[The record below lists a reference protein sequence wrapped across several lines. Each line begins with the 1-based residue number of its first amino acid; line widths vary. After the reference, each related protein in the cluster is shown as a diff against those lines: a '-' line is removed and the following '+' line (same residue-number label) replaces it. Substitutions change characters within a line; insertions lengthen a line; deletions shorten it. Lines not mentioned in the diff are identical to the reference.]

1 MEEKSNISPEGV
13 TEPESGGRIAAA
25 GECDKLS
32 SVDQK
37 SNMLANN
44 DKNLK
49 QKCVESCPISID
61 DNVNTGTSVTA
72 ADTQAGARHVQPAQ
86 DNTTGNICEKILER
100 DIVAVVCGEKS
111 GERKSETESDT
122 NRVFTSVERVKGL
135 GAGVATVVA
144 ENSFNQEQ
152 KLDNSVPLVN
162 RRAIVAR
169 RGTHSLTVSPE
180 TKQSPSKSPGY
191 VRKPMPINEP
201 KPILPKSKQI
211 NLDQTSDRPE
221 TTSNVNIRTSSMA
234 SEDVVSLEEEGKK
247 LGRKLSQED
256 QVNNNQ
262 DIMETNKTK
271 ITSHHEETRHK
282 KSSTS
287 PLSPRLHSKTR
298 PSTLMLDKRDK
309 LKRSS
314 AVSATP
320 STDSSKS
327 SKTFEFIDYDEETKA
342 KILEDALKEEEEFM
356 EFVKTLDIEP
366 PDPIIEAGKDI
377 PVKTSKIRHP
387 SDTRS
392 LLPGGSRGQ
401 ENLDSLCRMMEE
413 IAVLK
418 DQNNKLTEKL
428 HYMEVNINTIIKL
441 QVIQGT
447 FEES

>member
-1 MEEKSNISPEGV
+1 MEEKFKISPE
-13 TEPESGGRIAAA
+13 PESLRDAAA
-25 GECDKLS
+25 GKSDKLS

-61 DNVNTGTSVTA
+61 DNANMGTTAAETRTGT
-72 ADTQAGARHVQPAQ
+72 RRVQPAQ
-86 DNTTGNICEKILER
+86 DNTTGNICEKNLER

-111 GERKSETESDT
+111 GERKSETEKSDT
-122 NRVFTSVERVKGL
+122 RVFTSVERVKGL
-135 GAGVATVVA
+135 GAGVTTIVA
-144 ENSFNQEQ
+144 ENSLDQEHNPPIQ
-152 KLDNSVPLVN
+152 DNAPVVN

-221 TTSNVNIRTSSMA
+221 TTVNVDIRKSMA
-234 SEDVVSLEEEGKK
+234 SEHVISLEEEGKK

-262 DIMETNKTK
+262 DIMDTNKTK

-287 PLSPRLHSKTR
+287 PLSPRHHSKTR
-298 PSTLMLDKRDK
+298 PSTLMLEKRDK

-366 PDPIIEAGKDI
+366 PDPIIEAGKDV

-392 LLPGGSRGQ
+392 LLPGSRGQ

-441 QVIQGT
+441 QVIQGII
-447 FEES
+447 